1 VSRGS
6 LWRTLAVALPMLAAL
21 VAPLPSVDL
30 TFLLRAGSE
39 ILGSGAIPST
49 DTWTFTAAGTT
60 WLDQQ
65 WGSEVILQLVYG
77 AAGWTGLVIL
87 RAVLVGAAFG
97 LLLVTVRAR
106 APRLG
111 AIGSALLVIAAFIVS
126 ADALALRAQLFA
138 IVLFAATL
146 YLLAIRRERPR
157 AVWLIPVL
165 AVVWAN
171 VHGTFLFAPALCG
184 LAWFAEV
191 YEAASIERPEP
202 PEAAEA
208 PEAGESREQPVR
220 HPRLAPHEML
230 LVGVAATAATL
241 VNPFGPAV
249 WGYVASLTSNP
260 TIAARVSE
268 WRPPSPLTV
277 PGALLYVSA
286 VGVALLAIAR
296 LRRAR
301 RGRNPWPALL
311 TLVLF
316 GGFALASG
324 RGTAWWP
331 FAAVF
336 VIAPWLRPGTV
347 APSPDPGERRADGS
361 TPAALRRLNLA
372 IVAVLALVGIALLP
386 SWRTSGAAGV
396 PVGTLAFAPQGIA
409 QALNGEVCNAA
420 AGPLATPAAAAPPS
434 RVWNP
439 QVWGSWLEFAAPTCA
454 YVVDSRVELFSSQV
468 WADDETI
475 ETGGAG
481 WDEVLRRYQVLAVV
495 TNHATEGS
503 LEAALGQSDRWT
515 RLYDDADG
523 SVWRATRP

>member
-1 VSRGS
+1 
-6 LWRTLAVALPMLAAL
+6 
-21 VAPLPSVDL
+21 
-30 TFLLRAGSE
+30 
-39 ILGSGAIPST
+39 
-49 DTWTFTAAGTT
+49 
-60 WLDQQ
+60 
-65 WGSEVILQLVYG
+65 
-77 AAGWTGLVIL
+77 
-87 RAVLVGAAFG
+87 
-97 LLLVTVRAR
+97 
-106 APRLG
+106 
-111 AIGSALLVIAAFIVS
+111 
-126 ADALALRAQLFA
+126 
-138 IVLFAATL
+138 VLFAATL

-241 VNPFGPAV
+241 VNPFGAAI

-268 WRPPSPLTV
+268 WRPPSLLTV
-277 PGALLYVSA
+277 PGALLYLSV
-286 VGVALLAIAR
+286 VGVALLAFAR

-301 RGRNPWPALL
+301 GARIPWPALL

-481 WDEVLRRYQVLAVV
+481 WDEVLRRYQVFAVV

-503 LEAALGQSDRWT
+503 LEAGLGRSDRWT